1 MLTDSMKND
10 ESMLTDTNEGLSHP
24 SDHQSKISAD
34 DNLLN
39 YLEVL
44 SHLTGS
50 LLNFRGKIFKG
61 KLFEENDQDEESDED
76 SDDENSSNTL
86 GNNFG
91 HLVVA

>member
-1 MLTDSMKND
+1 MKN
-10 ESMLTDTNEGLSHP
+10 EGMITDTNEGLAHP
-24 SDHQSKISAD
+24 SDHHFKISVD
-34 DNLLN
+34 DNLFN

-61 KLFEENDQDEESDED
+61 KLFEENDQDDESDED

-86 GNNFG
+86 DNYFIYFWA
-91 HLVVA
+91 HT

>member
-1 MLTDSMKND
+1 
-10 ESMLTDTNEGLSHP
+10 MLTDTNEGLSHP

-86 GNNFG
+86 GNSFEYFWVHNSID
-91 HLVVA
+91 

>member
-1 MLTDSMKND
+1 MLTN
-10 ESMLTDTNEGLSHP
+10 TNEGLSHP
-24 SDHQSKISAD
+24 SDHQSKISAND
-34 DNLLN
+34 ILLN

-61 KLFEENDQDEESDED
+61 KLFEENDQDEGSDDD

-86 GNNFG
+86 GKDFEYFLG
-91 HLVVA
+91 A